1 MKITLFRDNFASA
14 MRLVKEAVPSRS
26 TLPILANVRITTT
39 DSSIRMTGTNLELTI
54 VASLGAAI
62 AQPGDVTLPAETL
75 SNLLEKFSDE
85 QVSLELVDAKTH
97 TIRLT
102 SGKNIF
108 NVKGLPPQDFPSIPP
123 IVSEGGLSLNAAHFR
138 ESVTAILD
146 CAADEEAAR
155 PIFAGVL
162 FSFKPDSLVLAAAD
176 GFRLGSSGFPMTVPE
191 AWQGKQVIVAA
202 KSLRKVVKTIG
213 ESETL
218 TLTLPEADDRRI
230 QFALPNLEITVQ
242 LIEGTY
248 PDYKGIVPKAHT
260 TRAVFDTAH
269 LLHAAKTA
277 ALLTQQGNFTFTP
290 GAPGA
295 LTLKC
300 LNQEKGDGKVD
311 LEGPIEGAGVTVAM
325 QLKYLEDA
333 LSALKSLGA
342 PRAALEMNTATHPI
356 MVNPVD
362 LAANRP
368 QVAYVIM
375 PLMSKN

>member
-14 MRLVKEAVPSRS
+14 MRLVKEAIPSRS

-39 DSSIRMTGTNLELTI
+39 DSGIRMTGTNLELTI

-62 AQPGDVTLPAETL
+62 TQPEDVTLPAETL

-85 QVSLELVDAKTH
+85 QVFLELVDAKTH

-108 NVKGLPPQDFPSIPP
+108 NVKGLPPQDFPSIPS

-176 GFRLGSSGFPMTVPE
+176 GFRLGSSGFPMAVPE
-191 AWQGKQVIVAA
+191 SWQGKQVIVAA

-218 TLTLPEADDRRI
+218 TLTLPDADDRRI

-290 GAPGA
+290 GAPG
-295 LTLKC
+295 
-300 LNQEKGDGKVD
+300 
-311 LEGPIEGAGVTVAM
+311 
-325 QLKYLEDA
+325 
-333 LSALKSLGA
+333 
-342 PRAALEMNTATHPI
+342 H
-356 MVNPVD
+356 
-362 LAANRP
+362 
-368 QVAYVIM
+368 
-375 PLMSKN
+375 